1 MSSFDVRENS
11 GERKDFGET
20 SKGLRLSPLEWGII
34 GVLVSILVVL
44 GSLDILGPSGGTQ
57 AVIVLPRFAILN
69 SPVAIATALTSF
81 WTICIVAGYREWRNH
96 LARLESI
103 PIRIHV
109 NGSRGKT
116 GASRL
121 IGAALRAN
129 GLRVVTKTTGK
140 MPAIID
146 IWGNER
152 IIRVV
157 ESEGF
162 PEGNIREQKD
172 VV

>member
-1 MSSFDVRENS
+1 M
-11 GERKDFGET
+11 
-20 SKGLRLSPLEWGII
+20 
-34 GVLVSILVVL
+34 
-44 GSLDILGPSGGTQ
+44 GPSGTSQ
-57 AVIVLPRFAILN
+57 AAVVLPRFAILDN
-69 SPVAIATALTSF
+69 PWAIATVLVLF
-81 WTICIVAGYREWRNH
+81 WTLAGMLGYLEWRNH
-96 LARLESI
+96 LKRLESI
-103 PIRIHV
+103 PIRVHV

-116 GASRL
+116 GTSRL

-157 ESEGF
+157 ESGGF

-172 VV
+172 VVKFATKQHAQALVVECM